1 MSQPDNFSKKMLA
14 TTLYA
19 MTAPFASIAPVLAKI
34 SDPASVSRMEINSVE
49 SLGKYIHSVRK
60 ELNLSQQQFADMTGV
75 GRRFISE
82 LEAGKPTL
90 EFGRVLKVCQAA
102 GIELMAVKR

>member
-1 MSQPDNFSKKMLA
+1 MLR
-14 TTLYA
+14 TN
-19 MTAPFASIAPVLAKI
+19 
-34 SDPASVSRMEINSVE
+34 INSVE
-49 SLGKYIHSVRK
+49 SLGKCILNLRK
-60 ELNLSQQQFADMTGV
+60 ELSLTQQQFADMAGV

-102 GIELMAVKR
+102 GIELMATRR